1 MIFNLFSG
9 AKVSLLREDMVHPR
23 QCIRD
28 QLVLRKIVFSEKPT
42 LPGCI
47 LAAITNKHE
56 FAFYKVG
63 CPEAGW
69 KTYGALAQDGLMDI
83 TFCNGELYGIT
94 KSKQLNKYEFGIN
107 NQGGT
112 VLKKTHRF
120 SKLDVYYWEYCSNQF
135 RYILETRGKLVM
147 VASNFTVHEL
157 VNTDTG
163 KYDCVRMCNLGN
175 YALFLGPV
183 PTGERG
189 GLQKNHIY
197 VSYHRCLR
205 RNDDIPNDAKVFL
218 KTLNDDGYRVY
229 YKRDRCVNG
238 IRSTRYYV
246 MGGLHPPMWLL
257 PP

>member
-1 MIFNLFSG
+1 M
-9 AKVSLLREDMVHPR
+9 HH
-23 QCIRD
+23 RD
-28 QLVLRKIVFSEKPT
+28 QLVLRKIVSLRSPPC
-42 LPGCI
+42 L
-47 LAAITNKHE
+47 LVSSLVAAITNKHE

-69 KTYGALAQDGLMDI
+69 KTYGTLAQDGLMDI

-94 KSKQLNKYEFGIN
+94 KSNQLNKYEFGIN

-120 SKLDVYYWEYCSNQF
+120 CKLDVYYWEYCSNQF
-135 RYILETRGKLVM
+135 RYILEIRGKLVM
-147 VASNFTVHEL
+147 VASNFTIHEL
-157 VNTDTG
+157 VNTDTC
-163 KYDCVRMCNLGN
+163 KYDCVRMCNLGD
-175 YALFLGPV
+175 YALFLGPTCSMAVPV
-183 PTGERG
+183 PTGERR

-205 RNDDIPNDAKVFL
+205 RNDDIPNDAKVLL

-229 YKRDRCVNG
+229 YKRDRSVNG